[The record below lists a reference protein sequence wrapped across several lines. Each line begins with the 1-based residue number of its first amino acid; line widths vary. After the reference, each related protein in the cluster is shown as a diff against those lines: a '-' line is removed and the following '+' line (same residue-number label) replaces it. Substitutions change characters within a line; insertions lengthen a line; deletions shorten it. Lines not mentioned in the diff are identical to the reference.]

1 MTAKHGIRAGAFC
14 CPCCCPFPSWDSAL
28 MGGKTVNGGG
38 LRAFLRQVQGGGPG
52 GQSDHGVQCCVA
64 VPMVSA
70 PASPRIGV
78 GTWAWGNQLL
88 WGYDPGQDGT
98 LRQCFH
104 RAVALGLHFFDTADS
119 YGTGRFNGRS
129 ETLLGQFCSE
139 LAPADQQALTLAT
152 KLAPF
157 PWRLGRQGLRSAF
170 AASRQRLQGHLDL
183 VQLHWSTARYAPW
196 QEGPLLD
203 GLVDLQLAGEVA
215 AVGVSNLGPARLR
228 QVHRHFQ
235 ERGVALRSLQVQLS
249 LLAPQPVQPGGLA
262 DLCQELGVELIAYSP
277 LALGLLT
284 QPAGDPPLWPPGPR
298 GLLYRRLWN
307 DCQPLLA
314 ALNRIASDR
323 GVSQAAVALNWCR
336 AHGAMPIVGLRS
348 SDQVDGAAAA
358 LTWELG
364 TDERQ
369 QLDATSTSLA
379 VAMPANPFQSR

>member
-1 MTAKHGIRAGAFC
+1 MGA
-14 CPCCCPFPSWDSAL
+14 
-28 MGGKTVNGGG
+28 KTVGGG
-38 LRAFLRQVQGGGPG
+38 RALGLLRQGQGGAPNIR
-52 GQSDHGVQCCVA
+52 SDYCAHCSDA

-70 PASPRIGV
+70 PLTPRIGV

-88 WGYDPGQDGT
+88 WGYDPAQDGA

-139 LAPADQQALTLAT
+139 LAPADRQALTVAT

-157 PWRLGRQGLRSAF
+157 PWRLGRQGFRSAF
-170 AASRQRLQGHLDL
+170 EASRQRLQGKLDL
-183 VQLHWSTARYAPW
+183 VQLHWSTGRYAPW

-203 GLVDLQLAGEVA
+203 GLVDRQLAGEVA

-249 LLAPQPVQPGGLA
+249 LLAPQPAQPGGLA

-284 QPAGDPPLWPPGPR
+284 QPAGDPPAWPPGPR

-307 DCQPLLA
+307 GCQPMLA
-314 ALNRIASDR
+314 ALGKIAADR

-336 AHGAMPIVGLRS
+336 AHGAMPIIGLRR

-364 TDERQ
+364 ADERS
-369 QLDATSTSLA
+369 QLDATSATLA